1 MADLGLDAHL
11 NFDQLGVKD
20 DSDDEEKG
28 EEIGKKDANLIHIR
42 VKQRNGRKCI
52 TTIQGLNA
60 EIDMKKVLKAC
71 KKSMNCNGTVVDDE
85 KMGQVIQLQGDK
97 REEFK
102 KFIVENE
109 LAEANT
115 IKVHGHG

>member
-42 VKQRNGRKCI
+42 VQQRNGRKCI
-52 TTIQGLNA
+52 TTIQGLA
-60 EIDMKKVLKAC
+60 DELDIKRICKA
-71 KKSMNCNGTVVDDE
+71 
-85 KMGQVIQLQGDK
+85 
-97 REEFK
+97 FK
-102 KFIVENE
+102 KNWAEVAEGPVMFGSFLDLSARISDIRVSEHGGSLQNE
-109 LAEANT
+109 R
-115 IKVHGHG
+115 GC

>member
-1 MADLGLDAHL
+1 
-11 NFDQLGVKD
+11 
-20 DSDDEEKG
+20 
-28 EEIGKKDANLIHIR
+28 
-42 VKQRNGRKCI
+42 
-52 TTIQGLNA
+52 
-60 EIDMKKVLKAC
+60 MKKVLKAC

-115 IKVHGHG
+115 IKVHGHGWGR

>member
-1 MADLGLDAHL
+1 M
-11 NFDQLGVKD
+11 
-20 DSDDEEKG
+20 
-28 EEIGKKDANLIHIR
+28 GKPQDR
-42 VKQRNGRKCI
+42 
-52 TTIQGLNA
+52 
-60 EIDMKKVLKAC
+60 D
-71 KKSMNCNGTVVDDE
+71 
-85 KMGQVIQLQGDK
+85 LQGDK

>member
-42 VKQRNGRKCI
+42 VQQRNGRKCI

-60 EIDMKKVLKAC
+60 EIDMKKVLKL
-71 KKSMNCNGTVVDDE
+71 SL
-85 KMGQVIQLQGDK
+85 IH
-97 REEFK
+97 
-102 KFIVENE
+102 I
-109 LAEANT
+109 
-115 IKVHGHG
+115 

>member
-1 MADLGLDAHL
+1 MDAQSRAPPAWCYSLDVASCARY
-11 NFDQLGVKD
+11 FSIVSFETRACEVRD
-20 DSDDEEKG
+20 
-28 EEIGKKDANLIHIR
+28 
-42 VKQRNGRKCI
+42 GRCVAGAVCR
-52 TTIQGLNA
+52 T
-60 EIDMKKVLKAC
+60 
-71 KKSMNCNGTVVDDE
+71 NCNGTVVDDE

>member
-1 MADLGLDAHL
+1 M
-11 NFDQLGVKD
+11 Q
-20 DSDDEEKG
+20 
-28 EEIGKKDANLIHIR
+28 
-42 VKQRNGRKCI
+42 QRNGRKCI

-109 LAEANT
+109 RAEANT